1 VAAFAGVLALG
12 VLVGVTVTHGTTRRS
27 AAGPAGTAGTT
38 AGSTDTTGVP
48 TEPLGAPATLAGS
61 PPQSSPAASP
71 SRTPTRAPSPRVTGR
86 ANPSGA
92 DLALRRTA
100 FASSIQG
107 VAWPASAAVD
117 GDLESRWSSAF
128 SDPQWMTVDLAA
140 VWSLSDVRVFWEQAY
155 AVKYRVD
162 VSLDNRSWTTVFR
175 TSAGAGSTVDIP
187 LDHVPA
193 RYVRVYGTKRSGQY
207 GYSIL
212 ELEVR

>member
-1 VAAFAGVLALG
+1 VSAFAGVLALG
-12 VLVGVTVTHGTTRRS
+12 VLVGVVVSRGTTHRP
-27 AAGPAGTAGTT
+27 AAAPTGTAPTGTAAAGTA
-38 AGSTDTTGVP
+38 AG
-48 TEPLGAPATLAGS
+48 ALAGS
-61 PPQSSPAASP
+61 PRPAASAAPTSPSRPPTRSPSPAAS
-71 SRTPTRAPSPRVTGR
+71 GR
-86 ANPSGA
+86 ANPAGTN
-92 DLALRRTA
+92 LALHKTA

-117 GDLESRWSSAF
+117 GDPESRWSSAF
-128 SDPQWMTVDLAA
+128 DDPQWITVDLAA
-140 VWSLSDVRVFWEQAY
+140 VWSVSDVRVFWERAY

-162 VSLDNRSWTTVFR
+162 VSLDNRHWTAVYR

-187 LDHVPA
+187 VDHVPV